1 MRRMGF
7 FAILIAVATLVSA
20 NDHPTGDEILRK
32 VDENFGADSKISESE
47 MKIMGERVTR
57 TVKLKS
63 WTEGTTRSF
72 TEYLA
77 PVREKGTKMLKLDE
91 KLWIYT
97 PQTDR
102 IIRISGHMLRQ
113 SVMGSDLSYED
124 LMDDAKYTQMYDA
137 QILREDTLDN
147 RACWVLSLQA
157 KDENVAYYSREV
169 WVDQERF
176 IPLKENR
183 FAKGGKLLKYTEIKS
198 VSRIDGRWYPE
209 RMLFRDALKGGQGT
223 EFIISKVSFDM
234 EIPGHVFSKASLR
247 K

>member
-1 MRRMGF
+1 MRRIGF
-7 FAILIAVATLVSA
+7 LPILIAVATLVSA
-20 NDHPTGDEILRK
+20 NDYPAGDEILRK
-32 VDENFGADSKISESE
+32 VDDNFSADSKISESE
-47 MKIMGERVTR
+47 MRIVGERVTR
-57 TVKLKS
+57 TVKLMS
-63 WTEGTTRSF
+63 WTEGTTKSF

-77 PVREKGTKMLKLDE
+77 PAREEGTKMLKLDDQ
-91 KLWIYT
+91 LWIYT

-124 LMDDAKYTQMYDA
+124 LMDDAKYTEMYDA
-137 QILREDTLDN
+137 EITREDTLED

-157 KDENVAYYSREV
+157 KDENVAYHAREI

-198 VSRIDGRWYPE
+198 VSRIDGRWYPR
-209 RMLFRDALKGGQGT
+209 RMLFKDALKGGQGT
-223 EFIISKVSFDM
+223 EFIIKAVSFDM
-234 EIPGHVFSKASLR
+234 EIPDHVFSKASLR

>member
-1 MRRMGF
+1 MRKIGLL
-7 FAILIAVATLVSA
+7 AIMIAVVTLVSA
-20 NDHPTGDEILRK
+20 DDRLTGDDILRK

-47 MKIMGERVTR
+47 MKIKGERVTR

-63 WTEGTTRSF
+63 WTEGTVKSF

-77 PVREKGTKMLKLDE
+77 PAREKGTKMLKLDDQ
-91 KLWIYT
+91 LWIYT

-124 LMDDAKYTQMYDA
+124 LMDDARYSEMYEA
-137 QILREDTLDN
+137 EITREDTLDG
-147 RACWVLSLQA
+147 RACWVLILEA
-157 KDENVAYYSREV
+157 KVENVAYHSREV

-183 FAKGGKLLKYTEIKS
+183 FAKSGKLLKYTEIKS

-209 RMLFRDALKGGQGT
+209 RMLFKDDLKGGQGT
-223 EFIISKVSFDM
+223 EFVINKVSFDM
-234 EIPGHVFSKASLR
+234 DIPGHVFSKASLR